1 MMSMVFAFLIRI
13 MLVIMVATLFF
24 FAAST
29 FRFLLVFLYSS
40 SISFELLLYFQILL
54 LHLVDLYLSLVVDRL
69 IDWDQKVVIQLHLID
84 LHGHLEIELAQSIQG
99 WRVQLDCQKF
109 SFLHRERWT
118 ILEIQC
124 VNLRY
129 VLNEL
134 YTKSVVFDEEVFDQ
148 SCMGRIELP
157 SFDEFG
163 NALLDL
169 NAFLN
174 WQWFAIL
181 VISAAF
187 LAILITNFIV
197 EECHLVGGSQCHR
210 ARRE

>member
-29 FRFLLVFLYSS
+29 FLFLLVFLYSS

-118 ILEIQC
+118 ILEIQR
-124 VNLRY
+124 VNLRN

-134 YTKSVVFDEEVFDQ
+134 YTKSVVFDEEVFD
-148 SCMGRIELP
+148 
-157 SFDEFG
+157 
-163 NALLDL
+163 
-169 NAFLN
+169 
-174 WQWFAIL
+174 
-181 VISAAF
+181 
-187 LAILITNFIV
+187 
-197 EECHLVGGSQCHR
+197 
-210 ARRE
+210 

>member
-1 MMSMVFAFLIRI
+1 MMSWVFAFLIRI

-24 FAAST
+24 LAASI
-29 FRFLLVFLYSS
+29 FLFLLLFLCCS

-118 ILEIQC
+118 ILEIQR

-134 YTKSVVFDEEVFDQ
+134 HTKSVVFDEEVFD
-148 SCMGRIELP
+148 
-157 SFDEFG
+157 
-163 NALLDL
+163 
-169 NAFLN
+169 
-174 WQWFAIL
+174 
-181 VISAAF
+181 
-187 LAILITNFIV
+187 
-197 EECHLVGGSQCHR
+197 
-210 ARRE
+210 